1 MVPPFQLTSLLH
13 DVYFACEKLGHFN
26 QDADYQLDR
35 VTGLLANFF
44 WNVYDPWVIL
54 LPSESY
60 VCNTLFTPRQRRHSI
75 SLLEIKITFIMLC
88 KLYSSDH
95 LVGDFFAL
103 LADPKSQIISRYAFE
118 QLLATLSKLLSYLG
132 EAKAYGAH
140 NLPLAME
147 QSFEKKF

>member
-1 MVPPFQLTSLLH
+1 LNGGLELMVPPFQLTSLLH

-60 VCNTLFTPRQRRHSI
+60 VCNTLFLQLGNAGIPYPCWR
-75 SLLEIKITFIMLC
+75 
-88 KLYSSDH
+88 
-95 LVGDFFAL
+95 
-103 LADPKSQIISRYAFE
+103 SR
-118 QLLATLSKLLSYLG
+118 SPS
-132 EAKAYGAH
+132 
-140 NLPLAME
+140 
-147 QSFEKKF
+147 